1 MILRLC
7 RTRLY
12 SVNLERNKIYR
23 FNVQISEDQA
33 RKIHADAL
41 SKHTVFKLEYS
52 QPKITLK
59 YIPYIYTRV
68 QFTSNMN
75 GILLWDQ
82 KVDIPPQMLLMKNTK
97 EEMLVRYSFQR
108 QFNFPMLIISD
119 GSSVRRKLNDVDD
132 MLAMIQ
138 IAQQAGGTVPLQAI
152 DLYDDNEGDN
162 KSESSDQLDCYYNF
176 RESHFDTSI
185 LLRRALNDVT
195 TQRYRRDVIQ
205 WLASIIGVKKIRHL
219 QMSKKSDGTV
229 SSNDIFIPYYE
240 CRSSLGTVYINAV
253 TGKVAH
259 GLQYMHSPSLVA
271 CVYFSAL
278 LLNQYFSF
286 AREHATSFWDEL
298 SSQMQ
303 YQFLFEELDVKSLL
317 IKAACSI
324 ALSRLPKMYDY
335 AVHLNDIYRY
345 KSSGEYLQSGK
356 DLSQLPKSNR
366 YYLQAMLKDHLDQEK
381 VSVEHII
388 VKQDFSQSQLR
399 ILFGESSSSPKVQ
412 SQIHLRV
419 VTKSEH
425 TNDDSVKDDGW
436 ESDLEK
442 ILEEPAFLLK
452 QLQRLWG
459 KSSST
464 TNDSE
469 KAQSDGDKVKEDKQA
484 KAFKRPEPSSKQ
496 RRRPRLFTKDNFNVD
511 ESLLYR
517 NAQMKR
523 QQSATLQDAI
533 NIEKSRQELEYKLVH
548 RDSRQLYEC
557 LDLSGKEF
565 SSSQSDIQAQFK
577 TLAHQYHPDKHFDA
591 PEAVREMYSEK
602 FMKLKKAYEILKDP
616 VQKKRYDD
624 ECIQKVRVSQNL

>member
-12 SVNLERNKIYR
+12 SINLERNKIYR
-23 FNVQISEDQA
+23 FTVQISEDQA
-33 RKIHADAL
+33 RQIHADAL
-41 SKHTVFKLEYS
+41 NKHTIFKFEHS
-52 QPKITLK
+52 QPNITLK

-75 GILLWDQ
+75 GILLWDS
-82 KVDIPPQMLLMKNTK
+82 KVDIPPYMLLMKNTK
-97 EEMLVRYSFQR
+97 EETLVRYSFQR
-108 QFNFPMLIISD
+108 MFNFPILIISD

-138 IAQQAGGTVPLQAI
+138 IAQQAGGTIPLQAM
-152 DLYDDNEGDN
+152 DLNDDNGDN
-162 KSESSDQLDCYYNF
+162 RSESSDQLNCYYNF
-176 RESHFDTSI
+176 RESHYDTSI

-195 TQRYRRDVIQ
+195 AQRYRRDVIQ
-205 WLASIIGVKKIRHL
+205 WLASINGVKKIRHL

-259 GLQYMHSPSLVA
+259 GLQYIHSHSLVA

-278 LLNQYFSF
+278 LLNQYFNY

-324 ALSRLPKMYDY
+324 ALSRLPKIYDY
-335 AVHLNDIYRY
+335 AVHLHDINIY
-345 KSSGEYLQSGK
+345 KSSGEYQLSGK
-356 DLSQLPKSNR
+356 ELSQLPQFNR
-366 YYLQAMLKDHLDQEK
+366 KHLLALLKDHLDQEK

-388 VKQDFSQSQLR
+388 VGQDFSQSQLR
-399 ILFGESSSSPKVQ
+399 ILFDESSSSPQVQ
-412 SQIHLRV
+412 SQTTQRI
-419 VTKSEH
+419 VTKREP
-425 TNDDSVKDDGW
+425 TNENPEEEDGW
-436 ESDLEK
+436 ESDIEK
-442 ILEEPAFLLK
+442 IMEEPSSLLK
-452 QLQRLWG
+452 GLKRLSF
-459 KSSST
+459 KSSSST
-464 TNDSE
+464 KDSE
-469 KAQSDGDKVKEDKQA
+469 KAQSGGDKVKEDIQA
-484 KAFKRPEPSSKQ
+484 KAFKRPAPSSKYK
-496 RRRPRLFTKDNFNVD
+496 RRPRLFTKDNFIID

-517 NAQMKR
+517 NALMKR
-523 QQSATLQDAI
+523 QQSATLHDTI
-533 NIEKSRQELEYKLVH
+533 NIEKSRQEVEYKLVH

-565 SSSQSDIQAQFK
+565 SSQQSDIQAQFN

-591 PEAVREMYSEK
+591 PEAVRDMYTEK

-616 VQKKRYDD
+616 VKKRQYDD
-624 ECIQKVRVSQNL
+624 ECIQKIRVSQNL